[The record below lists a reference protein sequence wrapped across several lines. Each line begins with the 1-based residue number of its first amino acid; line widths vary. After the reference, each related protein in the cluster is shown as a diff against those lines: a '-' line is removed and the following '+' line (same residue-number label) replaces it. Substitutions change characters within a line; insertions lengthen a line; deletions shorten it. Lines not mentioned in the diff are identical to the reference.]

1 MPRGVPGERRQ
12 GQIKGA
18 RRERRAA
25 IGLFAAGSP
34 ARARARASV
43 YALPKEGSPPSLSQ
57 SRSYES
63 ASRRTASIEV
73 ESTSVLLA
81 LSGPQNVL
89 LAEVSRQ
96 SGAEVSLRGNV
107 LYVAGEEDDVRV
119 AQRFLTDAAELVSRG
134 HEITASDVGRA
145 LRELRLDPDTS
156 LVDLLDEA
164 ILVSPRR
171 RAVMPKSPA
180 QRGYIEAIRKHDLTF
195 GIGPAGTGKTYLAM
209 AMAASALMQKRVKR
223 IVLTRPAVEA
233 GEKLG
238 FLPGDLAEKV
248 NPYLRPLYD
257 ALHDMLDF
265 EKVEQL
271 RTRGQIEVAP
281 LAFMR
286 GRAQPYFTPVL
297 TPTGFRPIG
306 SLRPGDSVIG
316 SNGRATKVLGVYPQ
330 GPREVFRVSAQDGAS
345 TLCCGE
351 HLWTVYTPEDRN
363 RTGVPRVLQTREMI
377 GRLRRAHQ
385 HRYELPLL
393 SAPAKLMPRDVPMDP
408 YALGLLLGDG
418 CVTGKT
424 TPSFATADPELAKAL
439 ESALEGIELVAKSG
453 VDYVLRHVAGGRGGL
468 RIPNPVTVTLRELDS
483 CGARSATKF
492 VPKDYLFNS
501 PGVRLAMLQGLLD
514 TDGGPVTQAR
524 RTCRVQYC
532 TTSPELRDAVVFLVR
547 SLGGVAYW
555 RTRAAEGRRPGRAN
569 GRVVPYRSD
578 AFVIDLRLPRE
589 ITPFRLKRKRD
600 KYEASGGDGR
610 PMRYI
615 DSIEPAGTQDCVCIQ
630 VAAPDS
636 LYVTDDF
643 LLTHNTL
650 NDSFVI
656 LDEAQNATSE
666 QMRMFLT
673 RLGFGSKAVVT
684 GDITQTDLPRGAR
697 SGLREARDLLTNVEG
712 IAFCSF
718 TDVDVVR
725 HPIVQ
730 RIVVA
735 YEAQDAEQARLREEK
750 RLAKAAQE
758 PSGSAEESTDPEPR

>member
-1 MPRGVPGERRQ
+1 MLGG
-12 GQIKGA
+12 
-18 RRERRAA
+18 RRA
-25 IGLFAAGSP
+25 SP
-34 ARARARASV
+34 RA
-43 YALPKEGSPPSLSQ
+43 LSQ
-57 SRSYES
+57 SRVLES

-89 LAEVSRQ
+89 LTEVARQ

-107 LYVAGEEDDVRV
+107 IHVAGDEEDVRI

-134 HEITASDVGRA
+134 HEITPSDVGRA

-180 QRGYIEAIRKHDLTF
+180 QRAYIEAIRKHDLTF

-209 AMAASALMQKRVKR
+209 AMAASALMAKRVKR

-257 ALHDMLDF
+257 ALNDMLDF

-271 RTRGQIEVAP
+271 RARGQIEVAP

-286 GRAQPYFTPVL
+286 GRAQPHFTPVL
-297 TPTGFRPIG
+297 TPKGFRPIG

-316 SNGRATKVLGVYPQ
+316 SEGRATKVLGVYPQ
-330 GPREVFRVSAQDGAS
+330 GPREVFRVTAQDGAS
-345 TLCCGE
+345 TVCCGE
-351 HLWTVYTPEDRN
+351 HLWTVFTPEDRA
-363 RTGVPRVLQTREMI
+363 RTGTPRVLQTREMI

-393 SAPAKLMPRDVPMDP
+393 SAPAKLEPRDVPMDP

-418 CVTGKT
+418 CVTGST
-424 TPSFATADPELAKAL
+424 TPSFSTADPDLAVSLQA
-439 ESALEGIELVAKSG
+439 ALEGIELVAKSQ

-468 RIPNPVTVTLRELDS
+468 RIPNPVTITLRELGL
-483 CGARSATKF
+483 CGTRSSTKF
-492 VPKDYLFNS
+492 VPTDYLHNS
-501 PGVRLAMLQGLLD
+501 PGVRLAVLQGLLD
-514 TDGGPVTQAR
+514 TGGGPVTQAH

-532 TTSPELRDAVVFLVR
+532 TTSPNLRDAVVFLVR

-555 RTRAAEGRRPGRAN
+555 RTRPAEGRRPGRAR
-569 GRVVPYRSD
+569 GRDVQYRSD
-578 AFVIDLRLPRE
+578 AFVVDLRLPPG
-589 ITPFRLKRKRD
+589 IVPFRLRRKRD
-600 KYEASGGDGR
+600 KYEASGGGGR
-610 PMRYI
+610 PMRYV
-615 DSIEPAGTQDCVCIQ
+615 DSIEPAGEQDCVCIQ

-636 LYVTDDF
+636 LYVTSDF

-697 SGLREARDLLTNVEG
+697 SGLREARELLSEVEG
-712 IAFCSF
+712 IAFSSF
-718 TDVDVVR
+718 SDIDVVR

-735 YEAQDAEQARLREEK
+735 YEALDAEQARIREEK
-750 RLAKAAQE
+750 RRAKEGEAGA
-758 PSGSAEESTDPEPR
+758 GESPDDEPR

>member
-1 MPRGVPGERRQ
+1 M
-12 GQIKGA
+12 
-18 RRERRAA
+18 
-25 IGLFAAGSP
+25 
-34 ARARARASV
+34 
-43 YALPKEGSPPSLSQ
+43 
-57 SRSYES
+57 ES

-89 LAEVSRQ
+89 LSEVARQ

-107 LYVAGEEDDVRV
+107 IHVAGDEDDVLV

-134 HEITASDVGRA
+134 HEITPSDVGRA

-180 QRGYIEAIRKHDLTF
+180 QRSYIEAIRKHDLTF

-209 AMAASALMQKRVKR
+209 AMAASALMAKRVKR

-257 ALHDMLDF
+257 ALNDMLDF

-271 RTRGQIEVAP
+271 RARGQIEVAP

-286 GRAQPYFTPVL
+286 GRAQPYFASVL
-297 TPTGFRPIG
+297 TPEGFRPIG

-316 SNGRATKVLGVYPQ
+316 SNGRTTKVLGVYPQ
-330 GPREVFRVSAQDGAS
+330 GKKEVFRVTAQDGAS

-351 HLWTVYTPEDRN
+351 HLWTVFTPEDRA
-363 RTGVPRVLQTREMI
+363 RTGVPRVLETREMI

-393 SAPAKLMPRDVPMDP
+393 SAPAKLAPRDVPMDP

-418 CVTGKT
+418 CVTGST
-424 TPSFATADPELAKAL
+424 TPSFATSDPELAAAL
-439 ESALEGIELVAKSG
+439 QAKLEGIELVAKSR
-453 VDYVLRHVAGGRGGL
+453 VDYVLRHAAGGRGGL
-468 RIPNPVTVTLRELDS
+468 RIPNPVTVTLRELRL

-501 PGVRLAMLQGLLD
+501 PGVRLALLQGLLD
-514 TDGGPVTQAR
+514 TDGGPVTQVGR
-524 RTCRVQYC
+524 SCRVHYC

-555 RTRAAEGRRPGRAN
+555 RARPAEGRRPGWAN
-569 GRVVPYRSD
+569 GRPVPHRSD
-578 AFVIDLRLPRE
+578 AFIVDLRLPDG
-589 ITPFRLKRKRD
+589 IMPFQLERKRE
-600 KYEASGGDGR
+600 KYAATGGGR
-610 PMRYI
+610 PMRYL
-615 DSIEPAGTQDCVCIQ
+615 DAIEPAGEQDCVCIQ
-630 VAAPDS
+630 VAARDS
-636 LYVTDDF
+636 LYVTNDF

-697 SGLREARDLLTNVEG
+697 SGLREARDLLSSVEG
-712 IAFCSF
+712 IAFSSF
-718 TDVDVVR
+718 TEVDVVR

-735 YEAQDAEQARLREEK
+735 YEALDAEQARLRDAK
-750 RLAKAAQE
+750 RQAKEAALAD
-758 PSGSAEESTDPEPR
+758 EESPDTEPR